1 MRHRGIR
8 AKDQVM
14 TKLLEQ
20 AIEEVRKLPEPEQ
33 DEAAELLFALA
44 EKAKGPYRL
53 SADERAVV
61 ERALAEMDRGIFA
74 TDEDIAEVFG
84 RPKK

>member
-1 MRHRGIR
+1 MS
-8 AKDQVM
+8 
-14 TKLLEQ
+14 KLLEQ

-53 SADERAVV
+53 SEEELAAV
-61 ERALAEMDRGIFA
+61 ERGIAAADRGEFA
-74 TDEDIAEVFG
+74 TDEEMDALFK
-84 RPKK
+84 RRTP

>member
-1 MRHRGIR
+1 
-8 AKDQVM
+8 M

-20 AIEEVRKLPEPEQ
+20 AIEEVRKLPEPDQ

-53 SADERAVV
+53 SEEELAAVEKGLAAAERG
-61 ERALAEMDRGIFA
+61 EFA
-74 TDEDIAEVFG
+74 TDEEIDEFFRRHTA
-84 RPKK
+84 

>member
-1 MRHRGIR
+1 
-8 AKDQVM
+8 M

-20 AIEEVRKLPEPEQ
+20 AIEEVRKLPEPDQ

-53 SADERAVV
+53 SDDERAVV
-61 ERALAEMDRGIFA
+61 DRALAEMERGEFA
-74 TDEDIAEVFG
+74 TDEEMAEIFG
-84 RPKK
+84 GHRK

>member
-1 MRHRGIR
+1 
-8 AKDQVM
+8 M

-53 SADERAVV
+53 SEEELAAV
-61 ERALAEMDRGIFA
+61 ENGLAAADRGEFA
-74 TDEDIAEVFG
+74 TDEEMDALFK
-84 RPKK
+84 RRNP

>member
-1 MRHRGIR
+1 
-8 AKDQVM
+8 M
-14 TKLLEQ
+14 TKLFEQ

-53 SADERAVV
+53 SDDERAIV
-61 ERALAEMDRGIFA
+61 ERALAEMERGEFA
-74 TDEDIAEVFG
+74 TEEEIDEVFG
-84 RPKK
+84 RSRK

>member
-1 MRHRGIR
+1 
-8 AKDQVM
+8 M
-14 TKLLEQ
+14 TRLLEQ

-53 SADERAVV
+53 SEDELVAI
-61 ERALAEMDRGIFA
+61 ERGLAAADRGEFV
-74 TDEDIAEVFG
+74 TDEEVDALFG
-84 RPKK
+84 RRKA

>member
-1 MRHRGIR
+1 
-8 AKDQVM
+8 M
-14 TKLLEQ
+14 TKLFEQ

-53 SADERAVV
+53 SDDERTVV
-61 ERALAEMDRGIFA
+61 ERALAEMERGEFA
-74 TDEDIAEVFG
+74 TDEEIDEVFG
-84 RPKK
+84 RSGK

>member
-1 MRHRGIR
+1 
-8 AKDQVM
+8 M
-14 TKLLEQ
+14 TRLLEQ

-53 SADERAVV
+53 SEDELVAIERGLAAADRGEFVTD
-61 ERALAEMDRGIFA
+61 EEMDA
-74 TDEDIAEVFG
+74 LFG
-84 RPKK
+84 RRKA